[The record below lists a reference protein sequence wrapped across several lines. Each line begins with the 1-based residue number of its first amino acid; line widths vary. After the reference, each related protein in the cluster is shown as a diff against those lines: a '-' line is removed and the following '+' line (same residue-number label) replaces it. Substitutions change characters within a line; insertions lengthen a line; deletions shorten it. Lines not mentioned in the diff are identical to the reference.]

1 MEDKLFRT
9 LDFGFMELEDLLA
22 DSSRKTV
29 DIAVSFIGEN
39 PDLFKKMLDF
49 ALLDKYP
56 YAMRAARVIQV
67 ISEAN
72 PNKVIPYI
80 DTIVHAMPHFK
91 TGGLNRSM
99 LRILSYHCKK
109 MSEEQL
115 GILTDVCFKNLL
127 NSNEKP
133 AIKVYSLDILY
144 EISNLYP
151 DIKPELISSIETQ
164 LPRSSIGIKSKSRKM
179 LKKLRLEIKK

>member
-1 MEDKLFRT
+1 
-9 LDFGFMELEDLLA
+9 MELEDLLA

-29 DIAVSFIGEN
+29 DIAVSFIGDD
-39 PDLFKKMLDF
+39 PVLFQKMLDF

-72 PNKVIPYI
+72 PIRLAPFI
-80 DTIVHAMPHFK
+80 DTIVLAMPHFK

-99 LRILSYHCKK
+99 LRVLAFHIDE

-115 GILTDVCFKNLL
+115 GILVDVCFRNVL
-127 NSNEKP
+127 NSKEKP
-133 AIKVYSLDILY
+133 AIKVYSMDILY

-151 DIKPELISSIETQ
+151 DIKHELISSIEAQ
-164 LPRSSIGIKSKSRKM
+164 YPISSVGIKSKSRKM
-179 LKKLRLEIKK
+179 LKRLKFEV

>member
-1 MEDKLFRT
+1 
-9 LDFGFMELEDLLA
+9 MELEDLLA

-29 DIAVSFIGEN
+29 DIAVQFIG
-39 PDLFKKMLDF
+39 DDSVLFRKMLDF

-67 ISEAN
+67 IAEAN
-72 PNKVIPYI
+72 PPRAVPYI
-80 DTIVHAMPHFK
+80 DTIVQAMPGFK

-99 LRILSYHCKK
+99 LRVLSYHCKK

-115 GILTDVCFKNLL
+115 GILTDICFKNVL

-133 AIKVYSLDILY
+133 AIKVYSMDILY

-151 DIKPELISSIETQ
+151 DLKRELISSIEAQ
-164 LPRSSIGIKSKSRKM
+164 LPRSSVGIKSKSRKM
-179 LKKLRLEIKK
+179 LKKLYNEIMG